1 MNRHMRATI
10 LMLKIL
16 GIVLLVFTGL
26 NIVRCLL
33 GIFTDGNVIAYMG
46 TLIKSAVGVLVGVGM
61 LIASGAIKKK
71 ITDNI
76 FEMLE

>member
-16 GIVLLVFTGL
+16 GIVLLVFAGL
-26 NIVRCLL
+26 NIVRFLL
-33 GIFTDGNVIAYMG
+33 GIFMDGNVIAYMG

-61 LIASGAIKKK
+61 LIASKAIKKK
-71 ITDNI
+71 FNG
-76 FEMLE
+76 

>member
-1 MNRHMRATI
+1 MNRHMRRTI

-16 GIVLLVFTGL
+16 GVVLLVFTGL

-33 GIFTDGNVIAYMG
+33 GIFMDGNAIAYMG

-61 LIASGAIKKK
+61 LIAARAVKKK
-71 ITDNI
+71 FNG
-76 FEMLE
+76 

>member
-16 GIVLLVFTGL
+16 GIVLLVFAGL
-26 NIVRCLL
+26 NIVRSLL
-33 GIFTDGNVIAYMG
+33 GIFMDGNVIAYMG

-61 LIASGAIKKK
+61 LIASKAIKKK
-71 ITDNI
+71 FNG
-76 FEMLE
+76 